1 MHYEQCIKLLALVVF
16 EELLCAK
23 LWLSEVRSWFSPSG
37 DKGVTHS
44 ETFWCFVLV
53 KYLNGLTDLAFFC
66 FGFLSVRRKAA

>member
-44 ETFWCFVLV
+44 ETSGALCL
-53 KYLNGLTDLAFFC
+53 
-66 FGFLSVRRKAA
+66 